1 MTLSNKIVGRW
12 KGKRDRKIL
21 EIVSKNNGVLS
32 HLKWVNFLKYI
43 GKFGKEKNNDMNAN
57 LALLEYGN
65 NKCYASIFR
74 YI

>member
-1 MTLSNKIVGRW
+1 M
-12 KGKRDRKIL
+12 
-21 EIVSKNNGVLS
+21 EFLS

-57 LALLEYGN
+57 LALLEYSN
-65 NKCYASIFR
+65 NKCYVSIFR